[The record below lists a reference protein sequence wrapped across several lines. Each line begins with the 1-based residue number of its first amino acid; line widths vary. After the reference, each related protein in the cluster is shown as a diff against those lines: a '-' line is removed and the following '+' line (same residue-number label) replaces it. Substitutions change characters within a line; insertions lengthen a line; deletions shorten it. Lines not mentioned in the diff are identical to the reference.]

1 MTFVGGLRSDLGPA
15 GVLTGADAA
24 PYLTGQRGLFTGEAL
39 AVVRPASV
47 DETVLVVR
55 ACASAGV
62 AIVPQ
67 GGNTGMSGGAVPAV
81 ADGSWAAAALSR
93 SRGEGWVPGDGGA
106 DGRHRPVASD
116 HSPGDDIGAV
126 EEPSIVLSMSRM
138 NRIVSVDPD
147 RWTITAEAGATIDA
161 VQQAAAAVNRLF
173 APDWGA
179 RGTATVGGAIAT
191 DAGGNNVVRYGNMR
205 DNVLGLEAVLAD
217 GRVWDGLRALRKDSS
232 GYDLKHLFI
241 GAEGTL
247 GVVTRAVL
255 RLHPAAPHTQSA
267 LAAITGLDRLTPL
280 LELAMARCGG
290 DVTAFELVPKVGLER
305 VCERLDLTRPLA
317 TGEEFCVLVRLASA
331 EPVTERLG
339 AFLAEASERGWI
351 TEAAVAV
358 TDEQEARLWAI
369 RDELSPMF
377 LWSQHEHGIKLD
389 TAVPIDLFG
398 AYHDEVRRLAA
409 ELAPDTLTYGF
420 GHVGDGNIHLYVLP
434 TSEEHTTP
442 FLAVRNELRE
452 RIDEVTFAYGGTL
465 SAEHGIGQ
473 LLRSRIQ
480 PQKPEIEWEL
490 MRAVKNALDPQGL
503 MNPHKT
509 LPPRL
514 STTRSSG

>member
-1 MTFVGGLRSDLGPA
+1 MTFVAGLRSDLGPA
-15 GVLTGADAA
+15 GVLTGEDAA
-24 PYLTGQRGLFTGEAL
+24 PYLTGQRGRFTGDAL

-47 DETVLVVR
+47 DETAWVVR
-55 ACASAGV
+55 TCASAGV

-81 ADGSWAAAALSR
+81 ADRAC
-93 SRGEGWVPGDGGA
+93 GEDGGVPGGGGADVRNRRVASDRSPGEDGGA
-106 DGRHRPVASD
+106 VKKQ
-116 HSPGDDIGAV
+116 
-126 EEPSIVLSMSRM
+126 SIVLSMSRM

-147 RWTITAEAGATIDA
+147 RWTMTAEAGATIEA
-161 VQQAAAAVNRLF
+161 VQQAAAAANRLF

-179 RGTATVGGAIAT
+179 RGTATVGGAIST
-191 DAGGNNVVRYGNMR
+191 DAGGNNVLRYGNMR

-232 GYDLKHLFI
+232 GYDLKQLFI

-255 RLHPAAPHTQSA
+255 RLHPSTPHIQSA

-280 LELAMARCGG
+280 LELATSRCAG
-290 DVTAFELVPKVGLER
+290 DVTAFELVPSAGLER
-305 VCERLDLTRPLA
+305 VCEKFDLTRPLE
-317 TGEEFCVLVRLASA
+317 TREEFCVLVRLAST
-331 EPVTERLG
+331 EPVSERLG

-351 TEAAVAV
+351 TDAAVAV

-377 LWSQHEHGIKLD
+377 LWSQHEHGVKLD
-389 TAVPIDLFG
+389 TAVPIDRFG
-398 AYHDEVRRLAA
+398 AYHDEVRRIAA
-409 ELAPDTLTYGF
+409 ERAPGALTYGF
-420 GHVGDGNIHLYVLP
+420 GHAGDGNLHMYVLP
-434 TSEEHTTP
+434 TSNDQIEP
-442 FLAVRNELRE
+442 FLAVREELRE
-452 RIDEVTFAYGGTL
+452 RIDEATFAFGGTL

-473 LLRSRIQ
+473 LLRDRVQ
-480 PQKPEIEWEL
+480 PQKPAVEWDL
-490 MRAVKNALDPQGL
+490 MRAIKDALDPQGI

-509 LPPRL
+509 LPDSP
-514 STTRSSG
+514 

>member
-1 MTFVGGLRSDLGPA
+1 MTFMAGLRCDLGSS

-24 PYLTGQRGLFTGEAL
+24 PYLTDQRGSFTGEAL
-39 AVVRPASV
+39 AVIRPASV
-47 DETVLVVR
+47 DETALVVR

-67 GGNTGMSGGAVPAV
+67 GGNTGMSGGSVPAV
-81 ADGSWAAAALSR
+81 AGR
-93 SRGEGWVPGDGGA
+93 SGTTAPACNGDG
-106 DGRHRPVASD
+106 DD
-116 HSPGDDIGAV
+116 QSPQR
-126 EEPSIVLSMSRM
+126 PSIVLSMSRM

-217 GRVWDGLRALRKDSS
+217 GRVWNGLRALRKDSS
-232 GYDLKHLFI
+232 GYDLKQLFI

-255 RLHPAAPHTQSA
+255 RLNPATPQTQSA

-280 LELAMARCGG
+280 LELATARCGG
-290 DVTAFELVPKVGLER
+290 DLTAFELIPAVGVER
-305 VCERLDLTRPLA
+305 VCEKFGLTRPLE
-317 TGEEFCVLVRLASA
+317 TSEEFCVLVRLASA
-331 EPVTERLG
+331 EPVSDRLG
-339 AFLAEASERGWI
+339 AFLAEASQRGWI
-351 TEAAVAV
+351 TDAAVAV

-377 LWSQHEHGIKLD
+377 LWSQHEHGVKLD

-398 AYHDEVRRLAA
+398 YYHDEVRSLAA
-409 ELAPDTLTYGF
+409 DLAPGALTYGF

-434 TSEEHTTP
+434 ASDDQVEP
-442 FLAVRNELRE
+442 FLAVRDELRE
-452 RIDEVTFAYGGTL
+452 RIDEATFAFGGTL

-473 LLRSRIQ
+473 LLRDRIR
-480 PQKPEIEWEL
+480 PQKPEIEWDL
-490 MRAVKNALDPQGL
+490 MRAIKNALDPQGI

-509 LPPRL
+509 LPPA
-514 STTRSSG
+514 